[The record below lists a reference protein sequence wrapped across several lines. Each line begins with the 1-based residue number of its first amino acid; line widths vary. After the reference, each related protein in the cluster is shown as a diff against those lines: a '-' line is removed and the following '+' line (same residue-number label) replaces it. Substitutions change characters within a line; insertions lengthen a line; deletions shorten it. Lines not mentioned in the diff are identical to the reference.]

1 MTFFLIK
8 TMNKFLPGAEK
19 ILKIGKRSGV
29 DRRSTDN
36 RRRVFDKSYF
46 ATEGVDRRDKKE
58 RRQSPEKRTGWVRV
72 SNWKS
77 VLKIWQ

>member
-1 MTFFLIK
+1 MTFILNK
-8 TMNKFLPGAEK
+8 TINKFFPGAEK
-19 ILKIGKRSGV
+19 ILKIGKRSGF

-46 ATEGVDRRDKKE
+46 ATEGVERRDKKE
-58 RRQSPEKRTGWVRV
+58 RRQSPERRTGWVRV

-77 VLKIWQ
+77 ILKL

>member
-1 MTFFLIK
+1 MILILTK
-8 TMNKFLPGAEK
+8 TMCKFFPGAEK
-19 ILKIGKRSGV
+19 ILKIGKRTGV

-46 ATEGVDRRDKKE
+46 ATQGVEKRHKKE
-58 RRQSPEKRTGWVRV
+58 RRQSPERRTEWVRV

-77 VLKIWQ
+77 VLKI

>member
-1 MTFFLIK
+1 MIAGLIK
-8 TMNKFLPGAEK
+8 TMNKFFPGAEN
-19 ILKIGKRSGV
+19 ILKIGNRTGV

-46 ATEGVDRRDKKE
+46 ATQGVEERRKKE
-58 RRQSPEKRTGWVRV
+58 RRQSPERRTEWVRV

-77 VLKIWQ
+77 VLRI